1 MSPKLALSSAL
12 SVLLMAGF
20 ALSGGTSL
28 QMGEDLAANGP
39 FAPARAELPG
49 APALPAL
56 PFLR

>member
-20 ALSGGTSL
+20 ALSGGKSL
-28 QMGEDLAANGP
+28 QVSGDLAANGL
-39 FAPARAELPG
+39 FAPAKADLAG